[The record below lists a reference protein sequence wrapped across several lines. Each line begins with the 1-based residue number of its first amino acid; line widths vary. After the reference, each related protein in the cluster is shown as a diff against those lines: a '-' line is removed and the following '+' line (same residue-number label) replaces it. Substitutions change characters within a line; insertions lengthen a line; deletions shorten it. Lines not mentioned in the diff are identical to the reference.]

1 MTVIKP
7 NSVAGI
13 NSITVQSGEAL
24 SVHKSDGTLIRTITS
39 SSGVSTFTSA
49 SVGAATTDNNA
60 DASIN
65 VGLGASISQHATNSL
80 SLGTGGNERLRITSG
95 GLIGVNNNTPL
106 YALHFKNAM
115 GSTPSFIHM
124 EATGSN
130 TVGGGGGIQFDTSAS
145 NSSSNNSLYLA
156 TIAGIR
162 NSLDDGSN
170 DLVFSTSKNGVNS
183 NLPVERL
190 RINSSGDVGIGTD
203 TMNAPLTVVNNDN
216 AGYIA
221 SFRQKH
227 ASNSAQIIIDSP
239 SDSNV
244 RPSSIDLAQGG
255 TVKWSL
261 GQAYSSTSSQA
272 FHIATSALQANEN
285 GSKLTITTAGS
296 VGIGTAVPG
305 QSLEVFKQSGTN
317 LIKVTSQANSTLGIE
332 LQKTGS
338 TTQSWRIADGQTANG
353 KLEFYD
359 VTDSATRMCIDGSG
373 NIGINSSSPTVT
385 LDVNGHAHLGSGKFI
400 FRNDSGHFG
409 IYESATDV
417 TPNNELEIQASA
429 PQIRLEE
436 TSSGASKRLDLF
448 VTASG
453 QPTIAA
459 NQSSQSIAF
468 ETTGSERFRI
478 TNDGVTFNGDTDGTV
493 NGLDDY
499 EEGTFTPTNSIG
511 LTLTNEN
518 PAYYIKIGKLVI
530 VQFDISFSGA
540 SDTAQCGMIQSLPFT
555 SEDTTNHFSQGPLPH
570 ISTNS
575 NFDLDTSLDDLL
587 LFVAPNESRID
598 IFSFSISTTA
608 ARSSLVGRRIR
619 HTMFYKAA

>member
-80 SLGTGGNERLRITSG
+80 SLGTGGDERLRITSG
-95 GLIGVNNNTPL
+95 GLIGVNNSAPL

-145 NSSSNNSLYLA
+145 NSSSNNTLYLA

-296 VGIGTAVPG
+296 VGIGTNNPG
-305 QSLEVFKQSGTN
+305 ELLHLFSSTPAIRLTDIDTSGP
-317 LIKVTSQANSTLGIE
+317 LHCDIE
-332 LQKTGS
+332 SVSGDLYLDTGS
-338 TTQSWRIADGQTANG
+338 THRDVIISSAGRANEIFRATGDGFVG
-353 KLEFYD
+353 IGSD
-359 VTDSATRMCIDGSG
+359 V
-373 NIGINSSSPTVT
+373 PTVA
-385 LDVNGHAHLGSGKFI
+385 LDVNGIVHLGSKKFI
-400 FRNDSGHFG
+400 FRNDTGHFG

-436 TSSGASKRLDLF
+436 TASGSSKRLDLF
-448 VTASG
+448 VTSSG

-478 TNDGVTFNGDTDGTV
+478 TNDGVTFNGDTSAD
-493 NGLDDY
+493 NALDDY

-511 LTLTNEN
+511 LTLTNNN
-518 PAYYIKIGKLVI
+518 PAYYIKIGKLVM

-540 SDTAQCGMIQSLPFT
+540 SDTAQCGLIQSLPFT
-555 SEDTTNHFSQGPLPH
+555 SENTTNHFSQGPLPH

-598 IFSFSISTTA
+598 IFSFSINTTA

-619 HTMFYKAA
+619 HMMFYKAA